1 MRNKIQGGIFLILLV
16 VAAFNVNAQTKKD
29 KEKELDEIKRVD
41 TTKLAG
47 VWERQGTLDIDGN
60 TDVETVQFN
69 EDGSILYRL
78 NGQVGL
84 FPTPYS
90 YIINYG
96 QIEVKALFDY
106 YYIDGSLI
114 IVFADK
120 KVKTFTRRRNAAP
133 GQQRIN
139 GQQQMQ
145 QQQMQPQQMQQQQPQ
160 QGTQQ
165 RPVQPAPPNQGSQNL
180 NPYLR

>member
-1 MRNKIQGGIFLILLV
+1 MRNKIQGGIFLVLLV
-16 VAAFNVNAQTKKD
+16 FAVFSVNAQTKKD
-29 KEKELDEIKRVD
+29 KEKELDEIKKVD
-41 TTKLAG
+41 TTKVAG
-47 VWERQGTLDIDGN
+47 VWERQGTLEIDGN

-90 YIINYG
+90 YTINYG

-133 GQQRIN
+133 GQQRMN
-139 GQQQMQ
+139 GQQQIQQQPQQMQ
-145 QQQMQPQQMQQQQPQ
+145 QQQMQPQQGQ
-160 QGTQQ
+160 QQ
-165 RPVQPAPPNQGSQNL
+165 RPVQSAPPNQGSQNL